1 MNIPRFTATL
11 VLVAATMLFFTHQ
24 RVEAMRLSYEIAKK
38 NTSLDKLLDQ
48 SKELEYNIIK
58 LQAPTNLVLKLAKS
72 DVKMVLPERWRVLEV
87 SGVRSETPPPALPRF
102 VRAITGVLSLDKEAQ
117 ATPVID

>member
-11 VLVAATMLFFTHQ
+11 VLVTATVLFFTHQ
-24 RVEAMRLSYEIAKK
+24 RVEAMRLSYEIAKQ
-38 NTSLDKLLDQ
+38 NASLDKLLDQ
-48 SKELEYNIIK
+48 SRELEYNVIK

-87 SGVRSETPPPALPRF
+87 SGVRSEAPPSALPRF
-102 VRAITGVLSLDKEAQ
+102 VRAVTGALSLDKEAQ
-117 ATPVID
+117 ATPAID

>member
-72 DVKMVLPERWRVLEV
+72 DVKMVLPERWRVLKV
-87 SGVRSETPPPALPRF
+87 SGARSETPPPALPRF